1 MHAHCFAKLLSFA
14 FLFICAKQYFGHLA
28 WQSRLRRVAFAG
40 ILVCVV
46 KPFNQTNAMKS
57 IITIATLA
65 VASSLSAA
73 EPVKMNPVPAETL
86 DFAANKIDKTFLRF
100 RYDLKGGGHIW
111 GSDVI
116 GRLLVMSL
124 ASYLGEPAEDEKFL
138 AQIRFLLDG
147 KNAISA
153 NGGYPSQHNHVFLC
167 SLLVARETPS
177 IWKRFTGEEK
187 KKIDLLFKAELV
199 GCAYTTSDV
208 TYADGAKPT
217 TIDGDTNLHRAWN
230 PNFREGMV
238 GGLITG
244 ACWLGPKEAQAF
256 LDKYDHVKFVEELR
270 AAGLSNTYDI
280 FTKAISN
287 PESGAP
293 DAERINKSLRGFR
306 YLEQDIAKPMDLYIG
321 LAEHTYGAVVSSGL
335 NNGAGKDGGGK
346 IVKNAD
352 AVQNIGKKGMLWEF
366 ASMDGRGPRS
376 CAIYSYTGFR
386 PNLAK
391 QIAMIVS
398 GHFDSKHPKWKETL
412 ELVKIGNEDLFV
424 KLENGYI
431 SYSHG
436 RNHQNDVSFTDKDD
450 KGIMRDLWNKTLL
463 PYYAKQVK

>member
-1 MHAHCFAKLLSFA
+1 MK
-14 FLFICAKQYFGHLA
+14 FIVPL
-28 WQSRLRRVAFAG
+28 
-40 ILVCVV
+40 
-46 KPFNQTNAMKS
+46 
-57 IITIATLA
+57 ATLA
-65 VASSLSAA
+65 AVGSLSAA
-73 EPVKMNPVPAETL
+73 QTVKMNPVPAETL
-86 DFAANKIDKTFLRF
+86 DCAANKIDKTFLRF

-124 ASYLGEPAEDEKFL
+124 ASYLGNPAEDEKFL
-138 AQIRFLLDG
+138 SQIRFLLDG
-147 KNAISA
+147 PNTISA
-153 NGGYPSQHNHVFLC
+153 NGGYPAQHDHIFLC
-167 SLLVARETPS
+167 SLIVARETPS
-177 IWKRFTGEEK
+177 IWNKFTAEEK

-199 GCAYTTSDV
+199 GCAYTTSDK
-208 TYADGAKPT
+208 TYADNAKPAA
-217 TIDGDTNLHRAWN
+217 IDGDTNLHRGWN

-256 LDKYDHVKFVEELR
+256 LDKYDHAKFVEELA
-270 AAGLSNTYDI
+270 AAGLSNTHDI
-280 FTKAISN
+280 FTRAIN
-287 PESGAP
+287 KPESGAP
-293 DAERINKSLRGFR
+293 DAERINKALRNFR
-306 YLEQDIAKPMDLYIG
+306 YLEQNIAKPMDLYIG
-321 LAEHTYGAVVSSGL
+321 LAENTYGAVVAAGL

-352 AVQNIGKKGMLWEF
+352 AVQNIGKKGMLFEF
-366 ASMDGRGPRS
+366 ASMDAGGPRS

-398 GHFDSKHPKWKETL
+398 GNFDSKHPKWKATL

-436 RNHQNDVSFTDKDD
+436 RNHNNNISFSETDDRAA
-450 KGIMRDLWNKTLL
+450 MRDLWNKVLL
-463 PYYAKQVK
+463 PYHEKQAK